1 MGVRQELTDYRVA
14 IKRRY
19 EITDNLKQKMV
30 DAIEKI
36 FDDPLSNKREIVAA
50 AKVVIAAEQQNQT
63 DERLLSD
70 NARILEFAE
79 RIGIREEVE
88 EAAKARSGGVAG
100 FIDAAKPKDQLQD
113 PPRPAEH

>member
-1 MGVRQELTDYRVA
+1 MGIRQDLTDYRVA

-19 EITDNLKQKMV
+19 EITDAIKQKMV
-30 DAIEKI
+30 DAIERI

-63 DERLLSD
+63 DERTLSD

-88 EAAKARSGGVAG
+88 AAAQGAAGGVAG
-100 FIDAAKPKDQLQD
+100 FIDAAKSSDELQN
-113 PPRPAEH
+113 PPRQSEH

>member
-1 MGVRQELTDYRVA
+1 VGVRQDLTDYRVA

-19 EITDNLKQKMV
+19 EITDAIKQKMV
-30 DAIEKI
+30 DAVEKI

-79 RIGIREEVE
+79 RIGIRAEVE
-88 EAAKARSGGVAG
+88 EAAKAQPGGVAG
-100 FIDAAKPKDQLQD
+100 FIDAAKPANELQD
-113 PPRPAEH
+113 AP